1 MFVLFSVLFFD
12 YSGMA
17 APRKKD
23 RFFLV
28 CARGGAF
35 EACAAFVAQ
44 ASLALYRANSEYRCR
59 LPLRRSARAG
69 TGRARG
75 CVASRIRRTSR
86 GCCRMR
92 RGVAKAAHT
101 KMGVCARR
109 TIRGYDRPR
118 ACVHGQAA
126 ADRCGRSPVKTV
138 KCDDGRG
145 NPDGKAKVAGDRPS
159 VCLCSASGTLGL
171 PCRTAHTARAP
182 AVHSPAADSSRPR
195 PPGRDRA
202 SYPRRPRQAKAG
214 STLHG
219 EARQGKI
226 TQGTATQGKA
236 WASLVAFPSAAR
248 RAPPIYLPAA
258 STAGAETARP
268 TDGFPLVPSALLRR
282 QPPLLAR
289 PTAPP
294 ARPHGCPPPVQSAPS
309 AALADTAGC
318 VRWRAFATFAS
329 AHPPPAGPQ
338 SGERLVGG
346 RMASVALLAPSPS
359 LLPCLRLW
367 SASQVAACDMDV
379 DGGGGKRNT
388 ESFAVAGEQGE
399 EWVREPCAAH
409 VGQANRAA
417 PPHWCLPLLCA
428 RRRRRRSPAC
438 HCIPRRWA
446 RMRWP

>member
-182 AVHSPAADSSRPR
+182 AVHSPPADSSRPR

-219 EARQGKI
+219 EARQGKT
-226 TQGTATQGKA
+226 TQGTARQGKA
-236 WASLVAFPSAAR
+236 WASLVAFPPAAPACTTHLLAGR
-248 RAPPIYLPAA
+248 EHRGCRDRAPYGRLPARAVCSIA
-258 STAGAETARP
+258 SP
-268 TDGFPLVPSALLRR
+268 
-282 QPPLLAR
+282 
-289 PTAPP
+289 
-294 ARPHGCPPPVQSAPS
+294 
-309 AALADTAGC
+309 
-318 VRWRAFATFAS
+318 ATF
-329 AHPPPAGPQ
+329 
-338 SGERLVGG
+338 
-346 RMASVALLAPSPS
+346 
-359 LLPCLRLW
+359 
-367 SASQVAACDMDV
+367 
-379 DGGGGKRNT
+379 
-388 ESFAVAGEQGE
+388 
-399 EWVREPCAAH
+399 

-417 PPHWCLPLLCA
+417 RPP
-428 RRRRRRSPAC
+428 
-438 HCIPRRWA
+438 A
-446 RMRWP
+446 RMSSTRAIRTFRGARGHCRLRAVASVRHLRQCSSAASRPAVRGASCGWSHGVRRPARTIAVVAALLASMVRLSGGCM